1 MFRHIDHFELIFVKS
16 KMSVLRLIF
25 FGHGYLIA
33 LLPLIESTILL
44 LLNCLCSFVING
56 FHCSSAC
63 KESACKA
70 GDLDLTPE
78 LGRSLEKG
86 NNHPLQYSGL
96 ENSLDCISMESQR
109 VGHDRET
116 FTFTVAPLSKINWL
130 YLCKKIIFWELKCLK
145 LR

>member
-78 LGRSLEKG
+78 LGRTLEKG

-116 FTFTVAPLSKINWL
+116 FTFTGAPLSNIN
-130 YLCKKIIFWELKCLK
+130 
-145 LR
+145 